1 MSIAHTQDART
12 GSKETYR
19 DRGCD
24 GPFVGEEYRGVSFD
38 GGTEACACACDYA
51 GSGTVWWL
59 LRLVYA
65 NGGEE
70 REREREED
78 RRLVGGDAMGV
89 DESLKRSGLAKV
101 GGGWM

>member
-1 MSIAHTQDART
+1 M
-12 GSKETYR
+12 
-19 DRGCD
+19 
-24 GPFVGEEYRGVSFD
+24 
-38 GGTEACACACDYA
+38 
-51 GSGTVWWL
+51 
-59 LRLVYA
+59 YA

-89 DESLKRSGLAKV
+89 DEPLKRSGLAKV